1 MTEYELSDYTA
12 TIMGNFLTALTVYFS
27 VVTAYVVAAFV
38 AGARLSKTQLI
49 IINSCF
55 TVAAGVV
62 GLLTVVIFTRF
73 FAFATLTP
81 DPDSAIESVNVT
93 VPLVVLIVGIFV
105 GCLVFMW
112 DVRRREDDV

>member
-38 AGARLSKTQLI
+38 AGSRLSTTQLI
-49 IINSCF
+49 IVNSCF
-55 TVAAGVV
+55 TIAAGVV
-62 GLLTVVIFTRF
+62 GFLAVLIFARF

-81 DPDSAIESVNVT
+81 DPDSPMKPVNFT
-93 VPLVVLIVGIFV
+93 VPLVILIVGIYV
-105 GCLVFMW
+105 CCLVFMW